1 MVLSWLCRDYPA
13 RLPSWMP
20 WDFSWLEF
28 LAFAVTLWWYGLGL
42 SCTPRPLRPSRTRQL
57 LVLAGLFAIYAV
69 LQTRFEYAAEHMF
82 CLNRVQHLILHHL
95 GPFLIALGWPGRTI
109 RRGMPGTVR
118 RLFGAS
124 IVRRTVAV
132 LRQPVIAGTIFV
144 GLIFL
149 WLVPAVHFRAMIN
162 PRLYAVMNWSMLL
175 DGLLFWCLVMDP
187 RRIPP
192 ARLSRA
198 SGILLSLAV
207 QVPQIAGGAFI
218 GFANHSYYA
227 YYDLC
232 GRLLPSVSAVLDQE
246 IGGSVIWL
254 GGGMMSAAAALVLFE
269 RIWRDET
276 AQPAL
281 QAGD

>member
-1 MVLSWLCRDYPA
+1 M
-13 RLPSWMP
+13 
-20 WDFSWLEF
+20 
-28 LAFAVTLWWYGLGL
+28 T
-42 SCTPRPLRPSRTRQL
+42 
-57 LVLAGLFAIYAV
+57 
-69 LQTRFEYAAEHMF
+69 
-82 CLNRVQHLILHHL
+82 
-95 GPFLIALGWPGRTI
+95 
-109 RRGMPGTVR
+109 R

-124 IVRRTVAV
+124 ILRKALSV
-132 LRQPVIAGTIFV
+132 LRQPIIAGTVFV

-149 WLVPAVHFRAMIN
+149 WLIPAVHFRAMIDS
-162 PRLYAVMNWSMLL
+162 RLYALMNWSMLV
-175 DGLLFWCLVMDP
+175 DGLLFWFLVMDP
-187 RRIPP
+187 RRTPP

-218 GFANHSYYA
+218 GFANHSYYT

-246 IGGSVIWL
+246 IGGSIIWL

-276 AQPAL
+276 ARSAL
-281 QAGD
+281 QACD